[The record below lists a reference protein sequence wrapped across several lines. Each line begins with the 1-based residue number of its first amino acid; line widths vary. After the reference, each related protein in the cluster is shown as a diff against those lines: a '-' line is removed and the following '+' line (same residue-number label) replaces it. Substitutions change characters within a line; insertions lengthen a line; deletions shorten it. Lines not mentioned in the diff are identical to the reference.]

1 MRGADILMA
10 QNAVNSKYNL
20 HSWIVDLIGI
30 PNCVI
35 SKFVIVE
42 DKFNTTWVNCLLV
55 VEGIIHTYCVC
66 TPCIIFFYS

>member
-35 SKFVIVE
+35 SKFAIVE
-42 DKFNTTWVNCLLV
+42 DKFNTTWVNCL
-55 VEGIIHTYCVC
+55 
-66 TPCIIFFYS
+66 